1 MKQILYIILIA
12 LAFTGCDK
20 NFKDTG
26 LANGIHDCT
35 VWEYLHKDRANWDSA
50 IVAIQHAGL
59 TDIFNGTD
67 PQYKDGITF
76 FGFTNFSVSKF
87 LYENQQYKRIMD
99 IPKEVCSRMVLS
111 HIIPGKHLQ
120 EAFEYEIK
128 GTLDGGTKVP
138 NMIGNEL
145 RIYRIRGIFNG
156 TPDIGADK
164 LGVHSQK
171 YGHMV
176 VVASCNIQANNGVV
190 HSLRENYVW
199 TEL

>member
-1 MKQILYIILIA
+1 
-12 LAFTGCDK
+12 
-20 NFKDTG
+20 
-26 LANGIHDCT
+26 
-35 VWEYLHKDRANWDSA
+35 
-50 IVAIQHAGL
+50 
-59 TDIFNGTD
+59 
-67 PQYKDGITF
+67 
-76 FGFTNFSVSKF
+76 
-87 LYENQQYKRIMD
+87 
-99 IPKEVCSRMVLS
+99 MVLS

-145 RIYRIRGIFNG
+145 RIYRIKGIFNG

-171 YGHMV
+171 YGHMA